1 MVQCV
6 VEGLYLTVF
15 HRGQF
20 WVGSCP
26 TIFIGDLDEGSKSD
40 RDDTK
45 LGGVADTIA
54 RAGQAGDL
62 GREEPFE
69 VQQEQV

>member
-15 HRGQF
+15 HRGRF

>member
-15 HRGQF
+15 HRGRF

-62 GREEPFE
+62 GREEPSE

>member
-15 HRGQF
+15 HRGRF

-26 TIFIGDLDEGSKSD
+26 TIFIGDLDEGSKSV
-40 RDDTK
+40 DDTK

>member
-26 TIFIGDLDEGSKSD
+26 TIFISDLDEGSKSA
-40 RDDTK
+40 DDTK
-45 LGGVADTIA
+45 LGGVADTIT

-62 GREEPFE
+62 GREEPSE